1 MQHQNIRFSEVAHV
15 RKKLISSVCSQKR
28 RLNTINLVYKY
39 KALKE
44 IDIAT

>member
-1 MQHQNIRFSEVAHV
+1 MQLQNIQFSEVAHV
-15 RKKLISSVCSQKR
+15 RKKLISVCSQKR